1 MSINQPMNA
10 RVVSRKNPAIYNNK
24 EYTTDLKFEA
34 SNETATYLFGLCDLR
49 RSDEKWHYATP

>member
-1 MSINQPMNA
+1 MNA

-49 RSDEKWHYATP
+49 RSDQKWHYATP